1 MGFYKVPTC
10 IYIVSKLLGVLNIT
24 HRIVSSKIILT
35 NINQYIYIYMHHRLL
50 IKTNV
55 AVWQGRS
62 NKMKAQMCKK
72 QKRGVR
78 EVHWKK

>member
-35 NINQYIYIYMHHRLL
+35 NINQYIYIYASQ
-50 IKTNV
+50 IAYQN
-55 AVWQGRS
+55 
-62 NKMKAQMCKK
+62 
-72 QKRGVR
+72 
-78 EVHWKK
+78 